1 MKQKRQRM
9 IVRALMTAKNP
20 VVMIIISPIFVH
32 PIVGLMCRQ
41 QVITYKD
48 LKYYHKKLGVDL
60 RVEQRSIF

>member
-9 IVRALMTAKNP
+9 IVKALMTAKKP
-20 VVMIIISPIFVH
+20 VIMLIISPLFVH
-32 PIVGLMCRQ
+32 PIVGLMRKQ
-41 QVITYKD
+41 QVIIYKD